1 MVVSAD
7 RKSAMAIFRYL
18 KELLSIP
25 LLAGKIER
33 ETRESIDLTNGITVE
48 IVTGNFKTIRGR
60 TVVASLLDEEAF
72 WPTDEGLA
80 NPDIEVV
87 NAIRPSMATIPHAMM
102 LKASSPYAR
111 RGDLYDDYKR
121 YFGQD
126 DSPVLVWKAST
137 RDMNPTVS
145 ERFIAAAY
153 ERDAAHAAAEYGAEF
168 RSDIESFVSRDAVEA
183 CVVQG
188 RYEIPPMANVAYW
201 AFTDP
206 SGGSSDSMTLAIAHR
221 EGERVVIDAIR
232 EHKPPFSH
240 RRR

>member
-1 MVVSAD
+1 MVVGRRGGKSLILALIAAFLAAFHDWSPYLTGGERGTIMVVSAD

-33 ETRESIDLTNGITVE
+33 ETRESIDLSNGITIE

-87 NAIRPSMATIPHAMM
+87 NAIRPSMATIPRAMM
-102 LKASSPYAR
+102 LKASSPYAK

-126 DSPVLVWKAST
+126 DSPVLVWKAGT
-137 RDMNPTVS
+137 RDILISPIRDQTPTATRSVRGRLRAPR
-145 ERFIAAAY
+145 ECAKP
-153 ERDAAHAAAEYGAEF
+153 F
-168 RSDIESFVSRDAVEA
+168 RTRMKNNR
-183 CVVQG
+183 G
-188 RYEIPPMANVAYW
+188 R
-201 AFTDP
+201 
-206 SGGSSDSMTLAIAHR
+206 
-221 EGERVVIDAIR
+221 
-232 EHKPPFSH
+232 
-240 RRR
+240 